1 MNKSGYV
8 IFFVCIIES
17 IISRE
22 IWAVDMM
29 NTILQNNAN
38 MSSTLSTVRKKQGVS
53 NTYGNIMNQLTPPP
67 QPLDQIVEIQSLAAQ
82 GNPDAQ
88 INLGAYYRSIGNE
101 IEATR
106 WFSLA
111 AERGES
117 QAQVFLGYRY
127 LYGIG
132 AQKNLDLATFWLRKA
147 ADKGEQ
153 AAREALLSHPAQQ
166 AE

>member
-1 MNKSGYV
+1 MNIGGYV
-8 IFFVCIIES
+8 LLNICIIGS
-17 IISRE
+17 ITPTE

-38 MSSTLSTVRKKQGVS
+38 MSSTLSSVRKKQGLP
-53 NTYGNIMNQLTPPP
+53 NTSGNILNQWTPPP

-88 INLGAYYRSIGNE
+88 INLGAYYRGIGNE

-132 AQKNLDLATFWLRKA
+132 AQKNLDLAMFWLRKA
-147 ADKGEQ
+147 AEQGEQ
-153 AAREALLSHPAQQ
+153 AAREALLSLPAQKSQ
-166 AE
+166 